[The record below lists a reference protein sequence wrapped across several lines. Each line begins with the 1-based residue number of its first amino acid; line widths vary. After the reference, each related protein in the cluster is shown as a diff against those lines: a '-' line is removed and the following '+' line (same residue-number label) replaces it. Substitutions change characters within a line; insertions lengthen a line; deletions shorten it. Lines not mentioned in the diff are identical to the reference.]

1 MIEVEDFPCHDMTH
15 PPESRAPFCTQRAN
29 PANRIRCPEEGDD
42 MYFCDACFG
51 AGNEILD
58 KIMAHIEAGNADAE
72 EVLERLQSYAP
83 DTDRDKN

>member
-29 PANRIRCPEEGDD
+29 PVNKIGPD
-42 MYFCDACFG
+42 MYFCDACFN

-58 KIMAHIEAGNADAE
+58 KVLAHIEAGRADAE
-72 EVLERLQSYAP
+72 EVLERIRSYAP